1 MSAAPAT
8 RETKNAYSCDT
19 PRSRGLTGS
28 RSTAPGFEAE
38 GFVTTRTPGWPRA
51 IPEHPRIYTRL
62 VLASIAALAEATARV
77 LSGVPV
83 QRTSSLAREES
94 TRFHYQRL
102 RPSPTTAQP

>member
-38 GFVTTRTPGWPRA
+38 GFVTTRTPEWPARHPGAPEDLHAPRA
-51 IPEHPRIYTRL
+51 GVHRGPCGGDGTCL
-62 VLASIAALAEATARV
+62 VGRTGATYV
-77 LSGVPV
+77 V
-83 QRTSSLAREES
+83 AREEGEHND
-94 TRFHYQRL
+94 THAGR
-102 RPSPTTAQP
+102 